1 MKKIVLAAITAAMAI
16 TNTMAEDFKTPG
28 DGTVWTMTMLS
39 ETVASGVTKSGD
51 KTFAMSDN
59 VEISENDRFKIEDG
73 ITILMGDNVRL
84 TITGEADFQAKERVL
99 LTSVDDTSKPYGIFI
114 DNDKSVTYFKNID
127 FEHAGLKNFGTYGLE
142 ADNCTFTRHN
152 AVSGTAAL
160 SMRTS
165 SAEFRIT
172 NCTFTECAKSAIG
185 GAANYMNPVTID
197 NCTFTANG
205 TANMNTPQLNIT
217 TAANI
222 AIRNCKITGNPEH
235 NMVGGIVV
243 SNLIGLT
250 GELNTLI
257 ENNEIR
263 DNRFGLATYCEQTA
277 VIKNNTIIGNNHETN
292 PNNGGSGIN
301 IYDPYKT
308 QTTTITGNYIE
319 GNLWG
324 ITIIGGRCV
333 NVGKTE
339 DSNAA
344 DYNPGL
350 NVFLNNGFGGT
361 IYDLYNNSANTVYA
375 QGNHWK
381 SVAAQDRESIE
392 TVVFH
397 KNDNAAL
404 GEVIFMP
411 ALESDPTSIDT
422 PAKEETTRT
431 ETEIYTFDGTK
442 TNITDAANLSKG
454 IYIIKSYGEKTSVTR
469 KITVR

>member
-160 SMRTS
+160 SMGTS
-165 SAEFRIT
+165 GAEFRIT

-277 VIKNNTIIGNNHETN
+277 VIKNNTIIGKKKHKKT
-292 PNNGGSGIN
+292 PLPTPPPLKKTRGRGPRGGGQRN
-301 IYDPYKT
+301 
-308 QTTTITGNYIE
+308 E